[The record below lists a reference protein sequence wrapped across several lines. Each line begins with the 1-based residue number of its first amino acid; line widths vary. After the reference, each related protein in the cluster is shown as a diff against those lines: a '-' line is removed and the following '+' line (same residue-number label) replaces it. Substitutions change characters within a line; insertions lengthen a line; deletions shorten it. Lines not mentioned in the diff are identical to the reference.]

1 MRIRFTK
8 MQGAGN
14 DFVVID
20 ETRGLLGLSAA
31 QYRFLAD
38 RHFGVGADQVLS
50 VRPSPGAGID
60 FEYVIHN
67 ADGGEVEQCGNG
79 ARCFA
84 RYVSD
89 NGLSQRS
96 RVRVKTISGVIEPQL
111 NPDGRVTVD
120 MGPPVFEPEKIPF
133 DRAGLSAQPE
143 GAWEKWNL
151 ALGTRADSAF
161 VSVAVLSM
169 GNPHAVQE
177 VADIDAA
184 PVLTQG
190 PLVELHPRFPN
201 RVNAG
206 YMQVIDRSHIRLRV
220 WERGAGETL
229 ACGTGACA
237 AVVAG
242 IRLGRLDS
250 RVDVQT
256 HGGLL
261 TIEWAGESEG
271 RQAAAPVFMT
281 GPAVTVFEG
290 EIEVPDQ

>member
-14 DFVVID
+14 DFVVLD
-20 ETRGLLGLSAA
+20 ETKRLLNLTAQ

-50 VRPSPGAGID
+50 VRPSPAPGID
-60 FEYVIHN
+60 FEYAIHN

-84 RYVSD
+84 RYVRD
-89 NGLSQRS
+89 KGLTDRDSVK
-96 RVRVKTISGVIEPQL
+96 VRTLSGVIEPRL
-111 NPDGRVTVD
+111 DADGRVTVD
-120 MGPPVFEPEKIPF
+120 MGAPVFEPASIPF
-133 DRAGLSAQPE
+133 DAAGMSPQPD
-143 GAWEKWNL
+143 GNWEKWHL
-151 ALGTRADSAF
+151 ALDTRAGSAII
-161 VSVAVLSM
+161 SVAILSM

-177 VADIDAA
+177 VADVDGA
-184 PVLTQG
+184 PVHTQG
-190 PLVELHPRFPN
+190 PLVENHPRFPN

-206 YMQVIDRSHIRLRV
+206 FMQVVSRSRIRLRV

-250 RVDVQT
+250 KVDVET
-256 HGGLL
+256 RGGLL
-261 TIEWAGESEG
+261 TIEWAGEG
-271 RQAAAPVFMT
+271 PQGMAPVLMT
-281 GPAVTVFEG
+281 GGAVTVFEG
-290 EIEVPDQ
+290 ELEVPDSP